1 MNILKPTKSDYYKI
15 NGITLYGSAYL
26 KHKVNKSLIELL
38 KDEFSQNDIVYD
50 IAMSIT
56 SEYGTDY
63 HIEEMIKNLEAFYCR
78 DLTYDEIES
87 FIEAYIDC
95 MEVA

>member
-1 MNILKPTKSDYYKI
+1 MQVLKPRNAEIYEI
-15 NGITLYGSAYL
+15 NGITLHGSVYL
-26 KHKVNKSLIELL
+26 NHKVNKSMIEVL
-38 KDEFSQNDIVYD
+38 KDEFNQNDIIYD
-50 IAMSIT
+50 IAMRIT

-95 MEVA
+95 V